1 MIDLPDLSADRPWQ
15 PRWERILPWI
25 PKEPGIALDIG
36 AAEGAFA
43 LQLAEMGWT
52 VYAVEPFLDHIE
64 HPNIRWFKTELDAR
78 TIETFPYRVHLER
91 FDLVLGLSILH
102 WLKDWG
108 AAFWAMREIGDRVL
122 IEVPHPDE
130 HRCDPEKVLRF
141 RHLYQLTM
149 EQCDGVVPSIEG
161 WRSEHQRWLTFH
173 HGYAPKGMP
182 AIVHTGNGYGASLIP
197 QISDLANWL
206 GYEPYPGTID
216 HHLKF
221 GYELPPAPIQLGE
234 PDGIW
239 SFWPVN
245 YFGIPAHIC
254 GHPGWEAKGR
264 ACDLVGP
271 VPFREVFGLRDGD
284 TAVIGD
290 FP

>member
-1 MIDLPDLSADRPWQ
+1 MLTELPDLSADRPWQ

-43 LQLAEMGWT
+43 LQLAELGWK
-52 VYAVEPFLDHIE
+52 VYAVEPFLDHID
-64 HPNIRWFKTELDAR
+64 HPNIRWFHTELDAR
-78 TIETFPYRVHLER
+78 TIATFPYRVHVER

-102 WLKDWG
+102 WLKDYG
-108 AAFWAMREIGDRVL
+108 AAYWAMRKIGQTTI
-122 IEVPHPDE
+122 IETPHPWE
-130 HRCDPEKVLRF
+130 HRGDPAKELRF
-141 RHLYQLTM
+141 YWLGYLAATEGVGQLST
-149 EQCDGVVPSIEG
+149 EG
-161 WRSEHQRWLTFH
+161 WSTHLPRWLSRHYQFWPE
-173 HGYAPKGMP
+173 GQP
-182 AIVHTGNGYGASLIP
+182 AIVHTGNGYGAGLIP
-197 QISDLANWL
+197 TIPGIADAL
-206 GYEPYPGTID
+206 GYQPFPGTID
-216 HHLKF
+216 HHLEHDF
-221 GYELPPAPIQLGE
+221 ELPPPPIKLGSPE
-234 PDGIW
+234 DCW
-239 SFWPVN
+239 SFWPVT
-245 YFGIPAHIC
+245 YMGLPAHIC